1 VSDEDLKRLVES
13 NARAI
18 QVMLDARVEERLRD
32 EERMERL
39 QENMERLQ
47 GVAERLANLQ
57 EGMARMLVSLDEDR
71 PTVLRKLNA
80 IELTLDR
87 ILEARQ
93 EGESG

>member
-18 QVMLDARVEERLRD
+18 QAMLDARVDERSRD

-80 IELTLDR
+80 IESKLDR
-87 ILEARQ
+87 ILEAQQ

>member
-18 QVMLDARVEERLRD
+18 QAMLDARVDERLRD
-32 EERMERL
+32 EEKMERL

-80 IELTLDR
+80 IESKLDR
-87 ILEARQ
+87 ILEAQQ